1 MGSTRMRGSCVYVPS
16 FSNRPSLKRCDGLL
30 QDRTKPRALIID
42 GASLIAASG
51 DKVLRRLVKL
61 VRHPNDTDRQALST

>member
-1 MGSTRMRGSCVYVPS
+1 MDFVMVMMNV
-16 FSNRPSLKRCDGLL
+16 

-61 VRHPNDTDRQALST
+61 VR